1 MLSVRGMFCGVFLST
16 FYSIPRRR
24 GVGRRKQNETSPSA
38 APSNYKCHRER
49 RVFRRVSKTWGG
61 GSGPFSVSPSEPRF
75 FFFLFFSF
83 LATPRASRIHF
94 LPLCSSED
102 RSSLGG
108 FRESGLEDGGRKRKF
123 DDYLKSEKFTIGIAR
138 INNSAIAT
146 WQVQ

>member
-1 MLSVRGMFCGVFLST
+1 MVY
-16 FYSIPRRR
+16 FYRLFTAYHDGEVLAGESKMKLLPPQHQVITN
-24 GVGRRKQNETSPSA
+24 VT
-38 APSNYKCHRER
+38 
-49 RVFRRVSKTWGG
+49 VSGGSFAVSQKLGG
-61 GSGPFSVSPSEPRF
+61 GDLGRFRFLRPNLVF

-123 DDYLKSEKFTIGIAR
+123 DDYLKSEKFTIGI
-138 INNSAIAT
+138 NNSAIAT